1 MVELAA
7 DERQTEPTDPSEP
20 AEGVTEAL
28 DHELLAEGAEAE
40 DPLLTCLVFLTRHYG
55 RPRSAEV
62 LKAGLPSTGSRLAP
76 SMFLR
81 AAERAGFLGRVV
93 KRRLSAVSKLVLP
106 AVLILKDEQACVL
119 IEYVD
124 KKTAMVMLP
133 ETGGGVQKIE
143 RNELEKLYTGYA
155 IFVKPEFRF
164 DIQRQEADLPR
175 PRAWF
180 WGTIFR
186 SRWIYAQVALAAI
199 LINVFALTTPL
210 FVMAVYD
217 RILPNV
223 GTAMPSLTIMAIGAA
238 TVFGFD
244 FVIRTLR
251 AYFIDIAGKRADV
264 ILANRIFDQVLDMQ
278 LAARPASAG
287 VFANTLREFETVRDF
302 FTSATLAT
310 FIDLP
315 FVALFILVLWFI
327 GGSIALVPMVA
338 VPLILGVGLIL
349 QFPLSHIVRKNF
361 KETEQKHGVLV
372 ESISGLETIKSIGAE
387 SRMRGMW
394 ESFVGQSARSS
405 QRARMVSQA
414 GINFAMTVQQLTTIA
429 VVVWGVFLVARGE
442 LTTGGLIACVIL
454 TGRGIAPIG
463 QLAQLLTR
471 LNQARTSLKALDGLM
486 QAPVERPPN
495 KSFLHRP
502 SLLGEVVFAGVGFS
516 YPSQDIQ
523 ILNDLSFTIKAGE
536 HVGIIGRVGSG
547 KSTIAKLMLGLFQP
561 GAGAILVDGTDTR
574 QIDPVD
580 LRRAIGYVSQ
590 DVFLFRGSV
599 RDNITAAAPHA
610 DDAQVLHA
618 ARLAGVDDF
627 VSRHPL
633 GYDLPVGERGEGLS
647 GGQRQAIALA
657 RAILLNPNIVILDE
671 PTSSMDTRTEEAFR
685 SRFQNVLTHQ
695 TLVLITHRASLLTM
709 VDRLIVLDA
718 GRVVADGPREAV
730 LEALAGGRVTTKR
743 T

>member
-1 MVELAA
+1 
-7 DERQTEPTDPSEP
+7 
-20 AEGVTEAL
+20 
-28 DHELLAEGAEAE
+28 
-40 DPLLTCLVFLTRHYG
+40 
-55 RPRSAEV
+55 
-62 LKAGLPSTGSRLAP
+62 
-76 SMFLR
+76 
-81 AAERAGFLGRVV
+81 
-93 KRRLSAVSKLVLP
+93 
-106 AVLILKDEQACVL
+106 
-119 IEYVD
+119 
-124 KKTAMVMLP
+124 
-133 ETGGGVQKIE
+133 
-143 RNELEKLYTGYA
+143 
-155 IFVKPEFRF
+155 
-164 DIQRQEADLPR
+164 
-175 PRAWF
+175 
-180 WGTIFR
+180 
-186 SRWIYAQVALAAI
+186 
-199 LINVFALTTPL
+199 
-210 FVMAVYD
+210 
-217 RILPNV
+217 
-223 GTAMPSLTIMAIGAA
+223 
-238 TVFGFD
+238 VFGFD
-244 FVIRTLR
+244 FVIRSLR
-251 AYFIDIAGKRADV
+251 AYFIDLAGKRADV

-327 GGSIALVPMVA
+327 GGSIALVPLVA

-486 QAPVERPPN
+486 SAPVERPPN
-495 KSFLHRP
+495 KTFLHRP
-502 SLLGEVVFAGVGFS
+502 SLLGEVVFTGVGFS
-516 YPSQDIQ
+516 YPGQDIQ
-523 ILNDLSFTIKAGE
+523 VLNDLSFSIKAGE

-547 KSTIAKLMLGLFQP
+547 KSTIAKLMLGLFQV

-685 SRFQNVLTHQ
+685 SRFQNVLAHQ
-695 TLVLITHRASLLTM
+695 TLVLITHRASLLNM

-718 GRVVADGPREAV
+718 GRVVADGPRETV

-743 T
+743 G